1 MKKII
6 LGFIDMWKAD
16 YQFKTLTTSTLS
28 VLSSLGFTIFNVVL
42 GIVYK
47 SVWNISISVYY
58 VLLAIVRGIVVHS
71 QRKVSVADNQK
82 KQEQYKRIYF
92 KTHILMIFMDI
103 CLIAPIAYMVIGERS
118 YEYGLIPAI
127 AMAAYT
133 TYRITMGIINF
144 RKSRKQENILVKE
157 LRTVNLLDSLVA
169 VLTLQNALIIANES
183 DMQSMMTL
191 TAWTSSGIWLMI
203 VIFTVKSFLY
213 VRYGK

>member
-6 LGFIDMWKAD
+6 MGFIDMWKAD
-16 YQFKTLTTSTLS
+16 YQFKTLATSTLS
-28 VLSSLGFTIFNVVL
+28 ALVGLGFTVFNVVL
-42 GIVYK
+42 GIIYK

-71 QRKVSVADNQK
+71 QRKVNVADNQK

-92 KTHILMIFMDI
+92 KTHILMIFMDM

-133 TYRITMGIINF
+133 TYRITIGIINLG
-144 RKSRKQENILVKE
+144 KSRKQENILIRE
-157 LRTVNLLDSLVA
+157 LRTVNLQDSLVA
-169 VLTLQNALIIANES
+169 VLTLQNALIIANGS
-183 DMQSMMTL
+183 DMQSML
-191 TAWTSSGIWLMI
+191 AFRFQL
-203 VIFTVKSFLY
+203 LL
-213 VRYGK
+213 

>member
-6 LGFIDMWKAD
+6 MGFIDMWKAD
-16 YQFKTLTTSTLS
+16 YQFKTLATSTLS
-28 VLSSLGFTIFNVVL
+28 ALVGLGFTVFNVVL

-71 QRKVSVADNQK
+71 QRKVSAADNQK
-82 KQEQYKRIYF
+82 NQEQYKRVYF
-92 KTHILMIFMDI
+92 KTHILMIIMDM

-133 TYRITMGIINF
+133 TYRITMGIINLG
-144 RKSRKQENILVKE
+144 KSRKQENILIRE
-157 LRTVNLLDSLVA
+157 LRTVNLQDSLVA
-169 VLTLQNALIIANES
+169 VLTLQNALIIANGS
-183 DMQSMMTL
+183 DMQSMLAL
-191 TAWTSSGIWLMI
+191 TAWTSAGIWLMI

-213 VRYGK
+213 VRHR

>member
-42 GIVYK
+42 GIVYR

-71 QRKVSVADNQK
+71 QRKVSAADNQK
-82 KQEQYKRIYF
+82 NQEQYKRVYF
-92 KTHILMIFMDI
+92 KTHILMIIMDM

-118 YEYGLIPAI
+118 YEYGIIPAI

-133 TYRITMGIINF
+133 TYRVIMGIINLV
-144 RKSRKQENILVKE
+144 KSQKQENILIKE
-157 LRTVNLLDSLVA
+157 LRTVNLQDSLVA
-169 VLTLQNALIIANES
+169 VLTLQNALIIANGS
-183 DMQSMMTL
+183 DMQSMLAL
-191 TAWTSSGIWLMI
+191 TAWTSAGIWLMI
-203 VIFTVKSFLY
+203 VIFTVKSILY
-213 VRYGK
+213 IRHR

>member
-6 LGFIDMWKAD
+6 MGFIDMWKAD

-28 VLSSLGFTIFNVVL
+28 VLSGLDFTVFNVVL
-42 GIVYK
+42 GIVYR

-71 QRKVSVADNQK
+71 QRKVSASDNQK
-82 KQEQYKRIYF
+82 KQEQYKRVYF
-92 KTHILMIFMDI
+92 RTHILMIFMDM

-133 TYRITMGIINF
+133 TYRITMGIINLG
-144 RKSRKQENILVKE
+144 KSQKQENILIKE
-157 LRTVNLLDSLVA
+157 LRTVNLQNSLVA
-169 VLTLQNALIIANES
+169 VLTLQNALIIANGS
-183 DMQSMMTL
+183 DMQSMLAL
-191 TAWTSSGIWLMI
+191 TVWTSAGIWLMI

-213 VRYGK
+213 VRHR

>member
-6 LGFIDMWKAD
+6 MGFIDMWKAD

-28 VLSSLGFTIFNVVL
+28 ALVGLGFTAFNVVL

-71 QRKVSVADNQK
+71 QRKVSAADNQK

-92 KTHILMIFMDI
+92 KTHILMIIMDM

-133 TYRITMGIINF
+133 TYRITMGIINLG
-144 RKSRKQENILVKE
+144 KSRKQENILIRE
-157 LRTVNLLDSLVA
+157 LRTVNLQDSLVA
-169 VLTLQNALIIANES
+169 VLTLQNALIIANGS
-183 DMQSMMTL
+183 DMQSMLAL
-191 TAWTSSGIWLMI
+191 TAWTSAGIWLMI

-213 VRYGK
+213 VRHR

>member
-16 YQFKTLTTSTLS
+16 YQFKTLATSTLS
-28 VLSSLGFTIFNVVL
+28 ALVGLGFTVFNVVL

-71 QRKVSVADNQK
+71 QRKVNVADNQK

-92 KTHILMIFMDI
+92 KTHILMIFMDM

-133 TYRITMGIINF
+133 TYRITMGIINLG
-144 RKSRKQENILVKE
+144 KSRKQENILIRE
-157 LRTVNLLDSLVA
+157 LRTVNLQDSLVA
-169 VLTLQNALIIANES
+169 VLTLQNALIIANGS
-183 DMQSMMTL
+183 DMQSMLAL
-191 TAWTSSGIWLMI
+191 TAWTSAGIWLMI

-213 VRYGK
+213 VRHR